1 MRFLANWDIIANLN
15 FLKRIAMSLYDR
27 KPLNHY
33 DNYQANVGNESLA
46 QSDVALISFVKQT
59 YQLFAGSL
67 LAATAGAY
75 IGISTFGNIVS
86 QYYIGFVILEFALL
100 FGLMF
105 AKSKPGLNLV
115 LLFAFTFTTGL
126 TLTPILSRILGMP
139 GGAAIVAQAFLL
151 TTAIF
156 GVMSV
161 FALRTAKDLASMGKM
176 LFIALIV
183 VVVGSL
189 INLFLGSPILQV
201 VLAGAGAI
209 LFSIFIAYDTQNIVR
224 GLYDSPVMAAVS
236 LYLDFLNLFISL
248 LQILGIFNSKE

>member
-1 MRFLANWDIIANLN
+1 
-15 FLKRIAMSLYDR
+15 MSLYDR
-27 KPLNHY
+27 KPINREY
-33 DNYQANVGNESLA
+33 GYNEQTTFSKG
-46 QSDVALISFVKQT
+46 DVALISFVKQT

-67 LAATAGAY
+67 LAASVGAY
-75 IGISTFGNIVS
+75 VGITTFGSVVA

-105 AKSKPGLNLV
+105 AKSKPGLNL
-115 LLFAFTFTTGL
+115 LMLFAFTFVTGL
-126 TLTPILSRILGMP
+126 TLTPILSKVLGMP
-139 GGAAIVAQAFLL
+139 GGANIVAQAFLL

-156 GVMSV
+156 
-161 FALRTAKDLASMGKM
+161 
-176 LFIALIV
+176 ALIV
-183 VVVGSL
+183 VVIGSL

-201 VLAGAGAI
+201 ILAGVGAI

>member
-1 MRFLANWDIIANLN
+1 MRFLVNLGIIPILN
-15 FLKRIAMSLYDR
+15 SNERITMSLYDR
-27 KPLNHY
+27 KHLN
-33 DNYQANVGNESLA
+33 NYNGYHEGINNTAFA
-46 QSDVALISFVKQT
+46 QGDVALITFVKQT

-67 LAATAGAY
+67 LAATVGAY
-75 IGISTFGNIVS
+75 IGISAFGNLVS

-105 AKSKPGLNLV
+105 AKSKPGINLI
-115 LLFAFTFTTGL
+115 LLFGFTFTTGL
-126 TLTPILSRILGMP
+126 TLTPILSRILGLP

-156 GVMSV
+156 GVMSI
-161 FALRTAKDLASMGKM
+161 FALRTKRDLASMGKM

-201 VLAGAGAI
+201 ALAGVGAI

-248 LQILGIFNSKE
+248 LQILGIFSSKE

>member
-1 MRFLANWDIIANLN
+1 
-15 FLKRIAMSLYDR
+15 MSLYDR
-27 KPLNHY
+27 KLQQVNY
-33 DNYQANVGNESLA
+33 DGYQANANNA
-46 QSDVALISFVKQT
+46 AFTQNDVALIAFVKQT
-59 YQLFAGSL
+59 YQLFAASL

-75 IGISTFGNIVS
+75 IGISTFGDLVS

-105 AKSKPGLNLV
+105 AKSKPGINLI

-126 TLTPILSRILGMP
+126 TLTPILSRILGLP

-156 GVMSV
+156 GVMSI
-161 FALRTAKDLASMGKM
+161 FALRTKKDLASMGKT

-183 VVVGSL
+183 VVIGSL

-201 VLAGAGAI
+201 ALAGAGAI
-209 LFSIFIAYDTQNIVR
+209 LFSIFIAYDTQNIMR

-248 LQILGIFNSKE
+248 LQILGIFSSRD

>member
-1 MRFLANWDIIANLN
+1 
-15 FLKRIAMSLYDR
+15 MSLYDR
-27 KPLNHY
+27 KPMNS
-33 DNYQANVGNESLA
+33 NYGYNAEQSTFA
-46 QSDVALISFVKQT
+46 QGDVALINFVKQT

-67 LAATAGAY
+67 LAASVGAY
-75 IGISTFGNIVS
+75 VGITAFGSVVA

-105 AKSKPGLNLV
+105 AKSKPGLNL
-115 LLFAFTFTTGL
+115 LMLFAFTFVTGL
-126 TLTPILSRILGMP
+126 TLTPILSRVLGMP
-139 GGAAIVAQAFLL
+139 SGANIVAQAFLL

-156 GVMSV
+156 GVMSI
-161 FALRTAKDLASMGKM
+161 FALRTKKDLASMGKM

-201 VLAGAGAI
+201 IIAGVGAI